1 MKESMRSTFCLSSGD
16 NGAGQDDADAN
27 LHLFG
32 EKLSSLCDASHAEI
46 RVSNPVLNS
55 SGKDTRLLAM

>member
-1 MKESMRSTFCLSSGD
+1 MRSIFCLSSGD
-16 NGAGQDDADAN
+16 NGAGQDDADAH

-46 RVSNPVLNS
+46 RVRNPAVNS
-55 SGKDTRLLAM
+55 SGKDTRHCAM